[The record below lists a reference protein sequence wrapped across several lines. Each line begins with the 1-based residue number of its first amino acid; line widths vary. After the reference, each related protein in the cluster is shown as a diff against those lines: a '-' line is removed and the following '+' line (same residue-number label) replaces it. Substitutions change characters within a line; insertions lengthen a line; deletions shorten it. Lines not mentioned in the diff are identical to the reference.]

1 MDVPG
6 DGRADRAR
14 GALVGLALGDALGMP
29 TQLLSR
35 DQVRDRWPRLVWFE
49 AGPADS
55 LLAPSVPAGT
65 VTDDTEQALVVARE
79 LLEDG
84 GRVDPDRLAGR
95 LAEWADRA
103 TAAGGLEVLGPS
115 SARALAQYR
124 RTGTSVGAGRYGD
137 TNGAA
142 MRICP
147 VGIVCRPEPLEALVD
162 LVAAVDQPTH
172 DTRIAHAGAAA
183 VARAVSAGIE
193 GVAPDQ
199 ILPLALAAAAQGA
212 RRGHV
217 TPGPDVAARIAWA
230 CGLAA
235 AADAPLDVIELLVG
249 TSVATQESVPA
260 AFAIATT
267 YADPW
272 QACLAAAALGGDA
285 DTIAA
290 MVGAMVGARHGL
302 SAFPADAVAALTA
315 ANPTLDLIGTADDLL
330 AARPAP
336 ARSAP
341 ARPDEAR
348 PAPGVGGVPR

>member
-1 MDVPG
+1 
-6 DGRADRAR
+6 
-14 GALVGLALGDALGMP
+14 
-29 TQLLSR
+29 
-35 DQVRDRWPRLVWFE
+35 
-49 AGPADS
+49 
-55 LLAPSVPAGT
+55 
-65 VTDDTEQALVVARE
+65 
-79 LLEDG
+79 
-84 GRVDPDRLAGR
+84 
-95 LAEWADRA
+95 
-103 TAAGGLEVLGPS
+103 
-115 SARALAQYR
+115 
-124 RTGTSVGAGRYGD
+124 
-137 TNGAA
+137 

-147 VGIVCRPEPLEALVD
+147 VGIVCRPEPLEDLVD

-272 QACLAAAALGGDA
+272 QACLAAAALGGDS

-341 ARPDEAR
+341 ARQDQAR